1 MEEKFTSPY
10 SLPCRE

>member
-10 SLPCRE
+10 SLPCRA